1 MHGRIVNVPNSFNLV
16 QNVLPQ
22 MSYDDFSIYMKIIRI
37 QIYIYVRLH
46 SSKTWYESVIYIHYI
61 HMQKFELNQGY
72 HSVQAFVTTQHVNL
86 DVDATQCHV
95 RRGSI

>member
-46 SSKTWYESVIYIHYI
+46 SSKT
-61 HMQKFELNQGY
+61 
-72 HSVQAFVTTQHVNL
+72 
-86 DVDATQCHV
+86 
-95 RRGSI
+95 